1 MFSDASRICD
11 QRGGMNSAITR
22 ADTNLCFLRTLR
34 AAIIDPGLTITAP
47 TAKISSDAYPGSLA
61 SK

>member
-34 AAIIDPGLTITAP
+34 AAIMDPGLTMTAP
-47 TAKISSDAYPGSLA
+47 TAKISSEA
-61 SK
+61 